1 MQRENRDAI
10 RRNIFGQEAPSVR
23 PNQQIP
29 EGVARVA
36 ITAEHRVYVSCEYVD

>member
-10 RRNIFGQEAPSVR
+10 GRNIFGQEAPPVR
-23 PNQQIP
+23 PNQQIR